1 MTPLERP
8 WWPLGADLSLLDDV
22 RWASRI
28 IVAYWF
34 ALAFS
39 EKSHRAKANVLQGS
53 ASGPR

>member
-39 EKSHRAKANVLQGS
+39 EKSHRAKANVFQGS